1 MAVGLQADIA
11 ARVQQ
16 AIWDVQ
22 CGMARID
29 CNERLRISLSCCC
42 PAKIIPQVPACACA
56 PLPPMTVADADH
68 INCAHELQRN
78 GFAVL
83 PQFLDPS
90 QLEQLRLEADTLY
103 ELAEAQAQAG
113 SPSAAAGWG
122 REHIARCVHE
132 VIPGHQLTPELRTC
146 YSAHRSHRSSWP
158 LRGEVWHILFC
169 SQLTRLVLAL
179 LGPEAV
185 LFNDQV
191 RRLRERQPSRC
202 VITLHSAEQLTSP
215 CAAAHLEAA
224 LHQPILIPLA
234 PRLRLVPLWSV
245 HLPAIHLRQGLG
257 LGCAA
262 LTCAHCA
269 ILWYS

>member
-1 MAVGLQADIA
+1 
-11 ARVQQ
+11 
-16 AIWDVQ
+16 
-22 CGMARID
+22 
-29 CNERLRISLSCCC
+29 
-42 PAKIIPQVPACACA
+42 
-56 PLPPMTVADADH
+56 MTVADADH

-185 LFNDQV
+185 LFNDQHILKPPCTNLSSFPWHRDSDWCRSGLSTYQPYISV
-191 RRLRERQPSRC
+191 WCALDDTTVANGCLVVQPFALQKEQSQDVVALEVAAGTAVIMSDTVLHRSGPNRSRHMRRAWMPQFAARKLSWHADGTC
-202 VITLHSAEQLTSP
+202 VSLAIPLN
-215 CAAAHLEAA
+215 AAAAEK
-224 LHQPILIPLA
+224 
-234 PRLRLVPLWSV
+234 
-245 HLPAIHLRQGLG
+245 G
-257 LGCAA
+257 
-262 LTCAHCA
+262 
-269 ILWYS
+269 